1 MYTSLSELIIL
12 SLQSDRIV
20 PYFGGLFPDEPLPAN
35 GVIQLPDRY
44 NDFVATTLCL
54 VSIYVT
60 YTLEVN
66 SLHTHS
72 ALCCDQNC
80 PATNGI
86 A

>member
-44 NDFVATTLCL
+44 NDFVATTL
-54 VSIYVT
+54 
-60 YTLEVN
+60 
-66 SLHTHS
+66 
-72 ALCCDQNC
+72 
-80 PATNGI
+80 P
-86 A
+86 